1 MRNGDPLPRRGD
13 AQSGS
18 RAPQKSLVK
27 ACQASLNRTTVESV
41 TVRGLERLDDVDS
54 LPRRRFKL
62 FSLAHLQLENTSPY
76 RAAPLVPL
84 IVSDADCLR
93 TFSDEADRHADRRC
107 LLARAELD
115 YQIACWV
122 LLKLH

>member
-18 RAPQKSLVK
+18 RAPQKSLAK
-27 ACQASLNRTTVESV
+27 ACRASLNRTTVESV
-41 TVRGLERLDDVDS
+41 TVRGLDDVDS
-54 LPRRRFKL
+54 LRRRRFKL

-93 TFSDEADRHADRRC
+93 TSSDEADRHADRRC